1 MEKDIVVFK
10 AISSTE
16 DDGFYYR
23 EASKIEADNGVSAS
37 FMDGETEDA
46 NISRDFNDV
55 YQIQYLIERANQ
67 LGLEGKTVAIEH
79 LDIPWSEFY

>member
-16 DDGFYYR
+16 DDCFDYR
-23 EASKIEADNGVSAS
+23 EAYKIEADNGVSAS
-37 FMDGETEDA
+37 FMDGEPEDA

-67 LGLEGKTVAIEH
+67 LGLEGKTVTIEH

>member
-16 DDGFYYR
+16 DDGFDYR
-23 EASKIEADNGVSAS
+23 EAYKIEADNGVSAS
-37 FMDGETEDA
+37 FMDGDTEDA

-67 LGLEGKTVAIEH
+67 LGLEGKTVTIEH
-79 LDIPWSEFY
+79 LDIPWLEFY

>member
-16 DDGFYYR
+16 DDCFDYR
-23 EASKIEADNGVSAS
+23 EAYKIEADNGVSAS
-37 FMDGETEDA
+37 FMDGDTEDA

>member
-16 DDGFYYR
+16 DDGLYYR
-23 EASKIEADNGVSAS
+23 EAYKIEADNGVSAS